1 MVRYSRRMKLDG
13 PGIETIRTSKRPRL
27 SREKL
32 ARLADTSTRTI
43 VRIEREGA
51 DPGASIVARIA
62 VALGVPI
69 DSLFINEPPAAEP
82 EQAA

>member
-1 MVRYSRRMKLDG
+1 MRAPNSACYSRRVQLNG
-13 PGIETIRTSKRPRL
+13 PLVESTRLKRNL

-62 VALGVPI
+62 VALDVSM
-69 DSLFINEPPAAEP
+69 DELFTETGAA
-82 EQAA
+82 A

>member
-1 MVRYSRRMKLDG
+1 MQLDG
-13 PGIETIRTSKRPRL
+13 QALEAIRISQGL

-51 DPGASIVARIA
+51 DPGVSIVARIA
-62 VALGVPI
+62 VALGVSI
-69 DSLFINEPPAAEP
+69 ADLFTTPTP
-82 EQAA
+82 EQVA